1 MMKTITRADVA
12 EILYQEVGLS
22 RKDSGEIL
30 DMVLEEIVN
39 ELAAGSD
46 VKLSSFGTFALRDKK
61 PRIGRNPNRCR
72 SGNFFAPGHFLQT
85 LANNAQSRQ
94 QEINMVVNKSKAAF
108 RTIAEVAEELGV
120 GTHVLRFWETKFSQL
135 KPMKRNGG
143 RRYYRPDDVELLKCI
158 KNLLYVKRLTIEGA
172 QKEIRSTGVKALI
185 GETIQDD
192 FFAAETDERSVLDK
206 TVAELH
212 EIRDE
217 LQEALGK

>member
-1 MMKTITRADVA
+1 
-12 EILYQEVGLS
+12 
-22 RKDSGEIL
+22 
-30 DMVLEEIVN
+30 
-39 ELAAGSD
+39 
-46 VKLSSFGTFALRDKK
+46 
-61 PRIGRNPNRCR
+61 
-72 SGNFFAPGHFLQT
+72 
-85 LANNAQSRQ
+85 
-94 QEINMVVNKSKAAF
+94 MVVNKSKAAF

-217 LQEALGK
+217 LQEALSK